1 MPPRARLRLTPIVQ
15 LERQLEF
22 AGAEAVRRIVKA
34 AEAATREVDRDGLL
48 SEAWIVERLTGVKSR
63 DAERATVLVGQAVAM
78 DLSALALRLS
88 ERAPLQPSDLPGG
101 AVTLVHGANDLGV
114 TVRSL
119 QRWRRQGLAMVRVR
133 TPAGVRTALSGKALS
148 WCRERLLGSV
158 ASRRRD
164 PVRRASV
171 MAVAA
176 TEARA
181 GETLHAV
188 ARRVAKKAGVS
199 VASARRMIAAAERKG
214 VVPTLR
220 RRETVQPSAR
230 RAAWRA
236 WRRGTELLPVAQS
249 IARSEAATLRL
260 VRRERRDR
268 LRALR
273 LGASPLAT
281 FTRADA
287 ADTLLAPRAVRSGL
301 AVEPWPVEARAFLR
315 RFPPAAQGER
325 TTPADA
331 QRLVAL
337 RYLLWHAALEVGTL
351 RGSDPGERLDP
362 VETRLRWAARLR
374 LTLIERALPGA
385 LGRLQ
390 SMRGGPLQG
399 LPPAALR
406 RAIVAAVHAAG
417 TAVDEAMAGELSI
430 ERPRLAALAGAVV
443 ERSLAGAVW
452 LRPGTAGRDA
462 EVSLPESL
470 RERSVA
476 WCAVLPLRDDLAAA
490 AVADNDPGAQL
501 LTLRFGWQGEAPRT
515 AAEAATQL
523 RIDPRRAAMTTA
535 QAFRRLRAHARTR

>member
-22 AGAEAVRRIVKA
+22 AGAEAVCRIVKA

-63 DAERATVLVGQAVAM
+63 DAERAPVLVGQAVAM

-101 AVTLVHGANDLGV
+101 AVTLVHAADDLGV

-133 TPAGVRTALSGKALS
+133 TPAGVRTALSGKALA

-325 TTPADA
+325 ASPADA

-337 RYLLWHAALEVGTL
+337 RYLLWNAALEMGCATAP
-351 RGSDPGERLDP
+351 DLD
-362 VETRLRWAARLR
+362 
-374 LTLIERALPGA
+374 RAC
-385 LGRLQ
+385 
-390 SMRGGPLQG
+390 
-399 LPPAALR
+399 
-406 RAIVAAVHAAG
+406 AAG
-417 TAVDEAMAGELSI
+417 CAGSTAIHAG
-430 ERPRLAALAGAVV
+430 
-443 ERSLAGAVW
+443 
-452 LRPGTAGRDA
+452 
-462 EVSLPESL
+462 
-470 RERSVA
+470 RSVA
-476 WCAVLPLRDDLAAA
+476 GSSAGGAAA
-490 AVADNDPGAQL
+490 RDRGCGARGRHRGGRGDGGRAVDRASALGGA
-501 LTLRFGWQGEAPRT
+501 GWRSGGAIARRRCV
-515 AAEAATQL
+515 AAAGHGRSRCGGVASRESS
-523 RIDPRRAAMTTA
+523 
-535 QAFRRLRAHARTR
+535 

>member
-63 DAERATVLVGQAVAM
+63 DAERAPVLVGQAVAM

-101 AVTLVHGANDLGV
+101 AVTLVHGADDLGV

-133 TPAGVRTALSGKALS
+133 TPAGVRTALSGKALA

-214 VVPTLR
+214 VVPT
-220 RRETVQPSAR
+220 
-230 RAAWRA
+230 
-236 WRRGTELLPVAQS
+236 
-249 IARSEAATLRL
+249 
-260 VRRERRDR
+260 
-268 LRALR
+268 
-273 LGASPLAT
+273 
-281 FTRADA
+281 
-287 ADTLLAPRAVRSGL
+287 
-301 AVEPWPVEARAFLR
+301 
-315 RFPPAAQGER
+315 
-325 TTPADA
+325 
-331 QRLVAL
+331 
-337 RYLLWHAALEVGTL
+337 
-351 RGSDPGERLDP
+351 
-362 VETRLRWAARLR
+362 
-374 LTLIERALPGA
+374 
-385 LGRLQ
+385 
-390 SMRGGPLQG
+390 
-399 LPPAALR
+399 
-406 RAIVAAVHAAG
+406 
-417 TAVDEAMAGELSI
+417 
-430 ERPRLAALAGAVV
+430 
-443 ERSLAGAVW
+443 
-452 LRPGTAGRDA
+452 
-462 EVSLPESL
+462 
-470 RERSVA
+470 
-476 WCAVLPLRDDLAAA
+476 
-490 AVADNDPGAQL
+490 
-501 LTLRFGWQGEAPRT
+501 
-515 AAEAATQL
+515 
-523 RIDPRRAAMTTA
+523 
-535 QAFRRLRAHARTR
+535 